1 MKEETEHEAIDF
13 DLGGDDSE
21 ISKRIKTDPD
31 FRREFTEHWLLVA
44 ALDETLGNAENVSR
58 RPARSNTGV
67 SGWLLRYGGWA
78 VAALLMFA
86 VLGGWQSDDGSLPR
100 SRAQFTGL
108 AQVNFFGEL
117 APPVNSNPD
126 LNRNYS
132 LVSGSVELAFPDGA
146 TAIIEGP
153 AVFRVVSDDRLALDT
168 GHCSVHAPEGA
179 EGFRVD
185 TPTSRVIDRGTRFFV
200 NVSELNETEVQ
211 VVEGAADVYPDDSD
225 EGKVH
230 LTDGSAQRIG
240 NKGMVPV
247 AFSADSYRHQV
258 PDRVVSYEADFDTEG
273 RAKTLTNLS
282 VQRGGILRRYKAAD
296 MISIELVS
304 FTPGNNLNALHVFG
318 DPTLP
323 ERRAALIEDLA
334 LNGGIINPGGSTL
347 PLASAFDYEKTP
359 GFGVR
364 FRRPVLNGPG
374 PDVVFFEVQNPMHP
388 PGGDPFHVSPLV
400 WSEGLRSHTIRRYD
414 LMMPSSEALL
424 VSTYSIFYADETITS
439 GADLESTT
447 FTSKKSPL
455 NSKALAVGIDLSD
468 LGYREGAEVSGL
480 FFQDANDD
488 GNHIDPIIIRGLPKE

>member
-1 MKEETEHEAIDF
+1 MKKETEYEAIDF
-13 DLGGDDSE
+13 DLPGDNPAINE
-21 ISKRIKTDPD
+21 RIKTDPE

-44 ALDETLGNAENVSR
+44 ALDETLGNAESASR
-58 RPARSNTGV
+58 APVRSRTGV
-67 SGWLLRYGGWA
+67 SGLLLRYGGWA

-86 VLGGWQSDDGSLPR
+86 VLGDWQSDDGSPPR
-100 SRAQFTGL
+100 SRAQFTEL

-117 APPVNSNPD
+117 VPPVNSNPD

-132 LVSGSVELAFPDGA
+132 LVSGSVQLAFPDGA

-185 TPTSRVIDRGTRFFV
+185 TPTSRIIDRGTRFSV

-211 VVEGAADVYPDDSD
+211 VVEGAADVYPEDSD

-230 LTDGSAQRIG
+230 LRDGSAQRIG
-240 NKGMVPV
+240 SKGIVPV
-247 AFSADSYRHQV
+247 AFSAESYRHQV
-258 PDRVVSYEADFDTEG
+258 PDRVVSYEADFDAEG
-273 RAKTLTNLS
+273 RAKTLTGLS
-282 VQRGGILRRYKAAD
+282 VQRGGRLRRYKAAD
-296 MISIELVS
+296 LTPIELVS
-304 FTPGNNLNALHVFG
+304 FTPEDNINALHVFG

-323 ERRAALIEDLA
+323 ERRATLIEDLD
-334 LNGGIINPGGSTL
+334 LNGGIINPGGSPL
-347 PLASAFDYEKTP
+347 PLSSAFDHKMTP
-359 GFGVR
+359 GFGIR

-388 PGGDPFHVSPLV
+388 PEGDPFHVSPLV

-424 VSTYSIFYADETITS
+424 VSTYSIFHADEPITS
-439 GADLESTT
+439 AADLESTAL
-447 FTSKKSPL
+447 TSKKSPL

-468 LGYREGAEVSGL
+468 LGYEDGAEVAGL

-488 GNHIDPIIIRGLPKE
+488 GNHIDPIVIRGLPIE